1 MFFWV
6 SSHFVDCMRARVS
19 KKKKK
24 NTSLCVK
31 TRCCHHHTQFS
42 FLRSSEMCFG
52 GLHLR
57 TCEKPGTHRRGAKNS
72 GLNDFPLIRCL
83 KVNDSGRINDTSAHV
98 GSCFFPSDPCFF
110 FFSLMRD
117 IPWVE
122 DFWITVFSSRLKPHW
137 LSDWLPPCSL
147 SLSHSL
153 CYFLRRMNHEHKKK
167 KKKKES
173 LKWEGLRRIP

>member
-1 MFFWV
+1 
-6 SSHFVDCMRARVS
+6 MRARVWS
-19 KKKKK
+19 RQTGELCGEILSAFVPPEGFPCSPGVTQQHPVKKKK

-110 FFSLMRD
+110 FF
-117 IPWVE
+117 
-122 DFWITVFSSRLKPHW
+122 
-137 LSDWLPPCSL
+137 
-147 SLSHSL
+147 
-153 CYFLRRMNHEHKKK
+153 FL
-167 KKKKES
+167 
-173 LKWEGLRRIP
+173 